1 MDSLQ
6 SQFQNSNIYKPFNYI
21 KQPDNKIAEHKEKLN
36 TKPQSDNFVKSD
48 AIKNKEQKEN
58 KLSKWP
64 WIATATIATAAT
76 LTSVGLLVAK
86 YRNSKATQL
95 AEHIDFSPA
104 KTLEEAIEF
113 GKKTF
118 GIEEYSGFEAK
129 DTDVVNFIN
138 EGIVNTSNF
147 LKGKI
152 RLPKKILYL
161 EEAGTIKASVVTEGE
176 NSGLF
181 VLNKNIYSNIDN
193 TIDHY
198 FFNLETSNTVFLVD
212 LDTNKWDYKYSP
224 LFEKEAI
231 EPFIQEVI
239 KFKSGKYTTY
249 KQKLSLFNSV
259 NNAIEAVNS
268 INRPLKYIK
277 KFLSKEE
284 NKSICSELN
293 IPTDIEQIKQM
304 SKEEQRL
311 IIKKIIK
318 NTKDSIKLDFDM
330 NAGSPFS
337 TIYHELGHI
346 QDMKPRCLTT
356 NKFDFDYSKYP
367 KELKDWVDN
376 KENMEI
382 AGSISEYAT
391 HGPGEFIAEFFAKIV
406 SGETVSN
413 EAKALYKKLGGP
425 KIPLNE

>member
-212 LDTNKWDYKYSP
+212 WDTNKWDYKYSP

>member
-64 WIATATIATAAT
+64 WIATAAIATAAT

-152 RLPKKILYL
+152 RLPKKIQYR
-161 EEAGTIKASVVTEGE
+161 EAGTIKAGVVTEGE

-193 TIDHY
+193 TIDHC

-212 LDTNKWDYKYSP
+212 LDTNKWDYKYSS

-304 SKEEQRL
+304 STEEQRL

-356 NKFDFDYSKYP
+356 DKFDFDYSKYP

-391 HGPGEFIAEFFAKIV
+391 HGTGEFIAEFFAKIV